1 MNWEAIGTIAEV
13 VGAIAVV
20 LSLIYVAT
28 QIKQNTDASRAHS
41 INQINSQY
49 GALMSQIAMNAD
61 LAQIYR
67 KATDGE
73 ELGPIESVRYTAYLS
88 AFFAFIEE
96 FYLLHRSGF
105 YEEDLG
111 DGDAIEFFA
120 PTVRR
125 LLACPVA
132 IRWWKEESRNIYVA
146 ELCDSVNRIADLSY
160 DLPPERQGD
169 GL

>member
-1 MNWEAIGTIAEV
+1 MNWEAIIAVAEV

-28 QIKQNTDASRAHS
+28 QIKQNTEASRAQS
-41 INQINSQY
+41 INQINGQY
-49 GALMSQIAMNAD
+49 GALMSQIATNGE

-73 ELGPIESVRYTAYLS
+73 ELEPDELVRYTAYLS

-96 FYLLHRSGF
+96 IYLLHRSGI
-105 YEEDLG
+105 YGEDLG
-111 DGDAIEFFA
+111 EGDAVEFLA

-125 LLACPVA
+125 LLASPAAVQ
-132 IRWWKEESRNIYVA
+132 WWKEESRNIYVP
-146 ELCDSVNRIADLSY
+146 ELCDSVNRITNLSY
-160 DLPPERQGD
+160 DH
-169 GL
+169 

>member
-1 MNWEAIGTIAEV
+1 MNWEAIGAISEV

-28 QIKQNTDASRAHS
+28 QIKQNTAASRSQS

-49 GALMSQIAMNAD
+49 GALMSQVAMNGD

-73 ELGPIESVRYTAYLS
+73 ALDPDETVRYTAYLS

-96 FYLLHRSGF
+96 IFLLHRSGI
-105 YEEDLG
+105 YEENLG
-111 DGDAIEFFA
+111 EGDAVEFLA
-120 PTVRR
+120 PTVQR
-125 LLACPVA
+125 LLAGPTA
-132 IRWWKEESRNIYVA
+132 IDWWRKESRNLYVP
-146 ELCDSVNRIADLSY
+146 ELCDSVDRIVAMSD
-160 DLPPERQGD
+160 DRPRE
-169 GL
+169 

>member
-28 QIKQNTDASRAHS
+28 QIKQNTAAARAGS

-49 GALMSQIAMNAD
+49 GALMSQIAMNGD
-61 LAQIYR
+61 LARIYR

-73 ELGPIESVRYTAYLS
+73 ELEPDESVRYTAYLS
-88 AFFAFIEE
+88 AFFAFLEE
-96 FYLLHRSGF
+96 IFLLHRSGI
-105 YEEDLG
+105 YGENLG
-111 DGDAIEFFA
+111 DGDAIEFLA

-125 LLACPVA
+125 LLASSAAVH
-132 IRWWKEESRNIYVA
+132 WWKEESRNLYVA

-160 DLPPERQGD
+160 DLPPE
-169 GL
+169 

>member
-1 MNWEAIGTIAEV
+1 
-13 VGAIAVV
+13 
-20 LSLIYVAT
+20 
-28 QIKQNTDASRAHS
+28 
-41 INQINSQY
+41 
-49 GALMSQIAMNAD
+49 MSQIAMNAD

-73 ELGPIESVRYTAYLS
+73 ELGPVESVRYTAYLS

-96 FYLLHRSGF
+96 FHLLHRSGV

-125 LLACPVA
+125 LLDVLSRFAGG
-132 IRWWKEESRNIYVA
+132 WKSREIYMF
-146 ELCDSVNRIADLSY
+146 LSSATA
-160 DLPPERQGD
+160 
-169 GL
+169 

>member
-1 MNWEAIGTIAEV
+1 MNWEAIIAIAEV
-13 VGAIAVV
+13 IGAIAVV

-28 QIKQNTDASRAHS
+28 QIKQNTEASRAQS
-41 INQINSQY
+41 INQINGQY
-49 GALMSQIAMNAD
+49 GALMSQIAMNGD

-73 ELGPIESVRYTAYLS
+73 ELQPDESVRYTAYLS

-96 FYLLHRSGF
+96 IYLLHRSGI
-105 YEEDLG
+105 YEENLG
-111 DGDAIEFFA
+111 QGDAVEFLA

-125 LLACPVA
+125 LLASPAAVY
-132 IRWWKEESRNIYVA
+132 WWKEESRNLYVA

-160 DLPPERQGD
+160 DLPQK
-169 GL
+169 